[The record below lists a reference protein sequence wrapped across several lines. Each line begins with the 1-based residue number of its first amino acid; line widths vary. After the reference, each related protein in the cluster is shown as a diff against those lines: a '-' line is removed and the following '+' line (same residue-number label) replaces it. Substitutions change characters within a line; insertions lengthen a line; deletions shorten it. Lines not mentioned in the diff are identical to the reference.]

1 MDDKNQKPDRLGR
14 GLSALFGDKA
24 VESSLEG
31 KDASNSGTVFEI
43 GLEKIKVNPLQPR
56 EEFDDQKLK
65 ELSASIK
72 EKGILQ
78 PITVRPSKTSGM
90 FDLISGERRVRASK
104 LAGLKTIP
112 AFIYDKPADNEKS
125 EMLELALIENIQRED
140 LNPMELSNSFLRLS
154 EEIGLTQE
162 EIAKKVSKDRST
174 VANYLR
180 LQKLPAEIKKS
191 LRKNE
196 ITEAHARTILRLE
209 NVAEQ
214 LELWKRIISEKLSV
228 RKLEEIAKSSK
239 PKKKSKKSI
248 QASWDPHMEKL
259 EDKLRNFF
267 GTRVKIVTDKSKT
280 SGQIVIEYYSND
292 DLDRILEKCE

>member
-24 VESSLEG
+24 VESSSEG
-31 KDASNSGTVFEI
+31 KDAANSGTVFEI

-56 EEFDDQKLK
+56 EEFDDHKLK

-90 FDLISGERRVRASK
+90 FELISGERRVRASK

-112 AFIYDKPADNEKS
+112 AFIYDKPAKNEKS

-180 LQKLPAEIKKS
+180 LQKLPSEIKKS

-196 ITEAHARTILRLE
+196 ITEAHARTI
-209 NVAEQ
+209 
-214 LELWKRIISEKLSV
+214 S
-228 RKLEEIAKSSK
+228 KSSK

-248 QASWDPHMEKL
+248 QATWDPHMEKL

-267 GTRVKIVTDKSKT
+267 GTRVKIVTNKSKT